1 MPTNGKLNEQLKSSN
16 DQHPPQNLPLSGF
29 QNILRF
35 EASSNEISLYFHI
48 PFCTKKCHYCHFFVL
63 LDKPELH
70 QQLIEGLKLEIAKNA
85 PLLKGK
91 KLASIYFGGGTPSL
105 LSPDEIKELLDE
117 VNTFIPINPNLIEI
131 TLEANPETIT
141 YEKMRDFNRAGI
153 NRVSIGVQ
161 TLDDPLLIKLGRT
174 HQANTSIEKI
184 KTTADAGISS
194 ISIDLMYDIPG
205 QTLSSWEH
213 TLKQISSLPVTHLSL
228 YNLTIEPQTVFFKY
242 QESLKKILPDA
253 DCSTEMYK
261 MAVSSLKEIGLDQYE
276 ISAFAKNGLYSIHN
290 VGYWTGR
297 PFLGLGPS
305 AFSYWDHKRF
315 RNVAQ
320 FKRYL
325 EALKNNQ
332 LAIDFSEELPPIA
345 RKRELLAIAL
355 RLRSGVDLNFF
366 EKEHG
371 ELDADTYVA
380 LNKLVSQGLLNQINR
395 HFSLTEL
402 CFLFYD
408 TIAVELV

>member
-1 MPTNGKLNEQLKSSN
+1 MPTNGKLKASD
-16 DQHPPQNLPLSGF
+16 DQQTSHHLS
-29 QNILRF
+29 QSDIPNIPGF

-105 LSPDEIKELLDE
+105 LSPNEIKDLLDE
-117 VNTFIPINPNLIEI
+117 VNTFIAVDPKLIEI

-141 YEKMRDFNRAGI
+141 HDRMRDFHKAGI

-184 KTTADAGISS
+184 KTTADAGITS

-205 QTLSSWEH
+205 QTLSSWEQ
-213 TLKQISSLPVTHLSL
+213 TLKQITPLPITHLSL
-228 YNLTIEPQTVFFKY
+228 YNLTIEPNTVFFKY

-261 MAVSSLKEIGLDQYE
+261 MAVSSLKEIGLNQYE
-276 ISAFAKNGLYSIHN
+276 ISAFAKNGLYSRHN
-290 VGYWTGR
+290 VGYWTAR
-297 PFLGLGPS
+297 PFLGFGPS
-305 AFSYWDHKRF
+305 AFSYWGHKRF
-315 RNVAQ
+315 RNIAQ

-325 EALKNNQ
+325 EALKNDQ
-332 LAIDFSEELPPIA
+332 LAIDFSEELPPIS

-355 RLRSGVDLNFF
+355 RIRSGVDLNFF
-366 EKEHG
+366 EKVHG
-371 ELDADTYVA
+371 ELDADAHST
-380 LNKLVSQGLLNQINR
+380 LKKLVSQGLLNHMNGR
-395 HFSLTEL
+395 FFLTDL
-402 CFLFYD
+402 GVLFYD
-408 TIAVELV
+408 TIAIELV